1 MPRLGVPSTQLHDA
15 SQGYRTHRKQIVG
28 RVTSFPCMLSL
39 AATWDEALMERVGS
53 ALGVEFRSKGVH
65 VMLGPGLEVH
75 RVARNG
81 RNAE

>member
-1 MPRLGVPSTQLHDA
+1 
-15 SQGYRTHRKQIVG
+15 
-28 RVTSFPCMLSL
+28 MLSL